1 MYSNYLLLVLYL
13 ILFIFFFPESVSMSG
28 RRSAKL
34 LVIVSQ
40 DDSRKLLLPD
50 GIPESEDELIEKVR
64 EAFGLNGR
72 FRLQYQDKDFGD
84 IFVNLTNTGEIQSLG
99 TLKIIPLPDEDS
111 FTAQTNDGTQSND
124 DALSSVGS
132 GDTDDTIILSPPGS
146 ETVSI
151 RNQQW
156 PKEFDIPRFSYDTEL
171 QLERGNALFKVNGT
185 RLTVTPKMKS
195 DILEKVCD
203 EIYKY
208 KSYPSIANFCEV
220 SIREKMTKTFAI
232 RRQEIVENQPS
243 VHGLQERWPALFQQE
258 EVKAF
263 ILLKNVKM

>member
-50 GIPESEDELIEKVR
+50 GIPESVEKVR

-156 PKEFDIPRFSYDTEL
+156 PK
-171 QLERGNALFKVNGT
+171 
-185 RLTVTPKMKS
+185 
-195 DILEKVCD
+195 
-203 EIYKY
+203 
-208 KSYPSIANFCEV
+208 
-220 SIREKMTKTFAI
+220 
-232 RRQEIVENQPS
+232 
-243 VHGLQERWPALFQQE
+243 
-258 EVKAF
+258 
-263 ILLKNVKM
+263 

>member
-13 ILFIFFFPESVSMSG
+13 ILFIFFYPESVSMSG

-50 GIPESEDELIEKVR
+50 GIPESEDELIKKVR

-99 TLKIIPLPDEDS
+99 TLKIIPLPDENS

-124 DALSSVGS
+124 DALSTFGS

-156 PKEFDIPRFSYDTEL
+156 PK
-171 QLERGNALFKVNGT
+171 
-185 RLTVTPKMKS
+185 
-195 DILEKVCD
+195 
-203 EIYKY
+203 
-208 KSYPSIANFCEV
+208 
-220 SIREKMTKTFAI
+220 
-232 RRQEIVENQPS
+232 
-243 VHGLQERWPALFQQE
+243 
-258 EVKAF
+258 
-263 ILLKNVKM
+263 

>member
-1 MYSNYLLLVLYL
+1 MYSNDLLLVLYL

-124 DALSSVGS
+124 DALIQSSS
-132 GDTDDTIILSPPGS
+132 HPLA
-146 ETVSI
+146 
-151 RNQQW
+151 Q
-156 PKEFDIPRFSYDTEL
+156 K
-171 QLERGNALFKVNGT
+171 LF
-185 RLTVTPKMKS
+185 L
-195 DILEKVCD
+195 
-203 EIYKY
+203 
-208 KSYPSIANFCEV
+208 
-220 SIREKMTKTFAI
+220 
-232 RRQEIVENQPS
+232 
-243 VHGLQERWPALFQQE
+243 
-258 EVKAF
+258 
-263 ILLKNVKM
+263 